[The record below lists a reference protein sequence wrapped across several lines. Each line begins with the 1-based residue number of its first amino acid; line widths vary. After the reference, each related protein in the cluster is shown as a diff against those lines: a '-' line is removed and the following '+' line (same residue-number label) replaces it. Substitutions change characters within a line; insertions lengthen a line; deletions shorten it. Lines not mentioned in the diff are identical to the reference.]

1 MPQAEIKVS
10 VELHLNLKI
19 WPEKKICFQVPL
31 GHWQNSCPYGCR
43 TVVPTVLLVVELG
56 AEGIILSF

>member
-19 WPEKKICFQVPL
+19 CPEKKSASKFLWVIGRIHVLMVVGPWFPL
-31 GHWQNSCPYGCR
+31 SC
-43 TVVPTVLLVVELG
+43 
-56 AEGIILSF
+56 